1 MAKNTLLLTGA
12 TGMIGF
18 RTLIHLLEQGSF
30 NVRVAVRSQSS
41 LDKLFSYKQIAPYA
55 SQLESTIVPDITVPD
70 AYDEAVKGV
79 THIIHVASPIP
90 SPQTADFETD
100 LIQPAIQGTVGILQ
114 SALKVTSIK
123 KIVITASVVAIASE
137 AHLASGATITEETRA
152 TDTKR
157 PFANAFVAYAASKAL
172 SFEATDDFI
181 AKHNPAFSVVRILP
195 TFVIGRDDTVTDVSQ
210 IAKGTNGIV
219 MGPLLGHPQ
228 AQASLTAARPA
239 GSVHLDDVA
248 KLHVLALDPAIS
260 DNQILLASNP
270 ASFEWADSFDIVKRR
285 YPEQYAAGLF
295 KFDSIPRPE
304 TGPVYI
310 DSSQAT
316 KTLGI
321 QFKTFEEQVVSVV
334 DHYLELVTAK

>member
-1 MAKNTLLLTGA
+1 MAKNTLLFTGA

-41 LDKLFSYKQIAPYA
+41 LDKLLSYKQIAPYA
-55 SQLESTIVPDITVPD
+55 SQLESTIIPDITVPG
-70 AYDEAVKGV
+70 AYDEAVKGA

-100 LIQPAIQGTVGILQ
+100 LVQPAIQGTVGILQ
-114 SALKVTSIK
+114 SAHKATGIN
-123 KIVITASVVAIASE
+123 KIVITASIASISSE
-137 AHLASGATITEETRA
+137 VHGASGATINEETRA
-152 TDTKR
+152 TDIKR
-157 PFANAFVAYAASKAL
+157 PFSNAFSAYAASKAL
-172 SFEATDDFI
+172 SFQATDDFI
-181 AKHNPAFSVVRILP
+181 AKHNPAFTVVRILP

-210 IAKGTNGIV
+210 IAKGTNGLV
-219 MGPLLGHPQ
+219 MGPLLGH
-228 AQASLTAARPA
+228 AQVNAMSGA
-239 GSVHLDDVA
+239 SVHLDDVA

-260 DNQILLASNP
+260 DNDIFLASSP
-270 ASFEWADSFDIVKRR
+270 ASFEWADSLDIVKRQ

-304 TGPVYI
+304 TRAVHV
-310 DSSQAT
+310 DSSRAT

-321 QFKTFEEQVVSVV
+321 QFKTFEEQVMSVV
-334 DHYLELVTAK
+334 DHYLELATAK

>member
-1 MAKNTLLLTGA
+1 MAKNTLLFTGA

-18 RTLIHLLEQGSF
+18 RTLIHLLEQDSF
-30 NVRVAVRSQSS
+30 RVRVAVRSQSS
-41 LDKLFSYKQIAPYA
+41 LDKLLSYKQIAPYA
-55 SQLESTIVPDITVPD
+55 SQLESAIVPDITVPG
-70 AYDEAVKGV
+70 AYDEAVKGA

-100 LIQPAIQGTVGILQ
+100 LVQPAIQGTVGILQ
-114 SALKVTSIK
+114 SAHKVTGIK
-123 KIVITASVVAIASE
+123 KIVITASIASIYSE
-137 AHLASGATITEETRA
+137 AYSASGATVNGS
-152 TDTKR
+152 
-157 PFANAFVAYAASKAL
+157 PFSNAFAAYAASKAL

-210 IAKGTNGIV
+210 IAKGTNGLV
-219 MGPLLGHPQ
+219 MGPLLGH
-228 AQASLTAARPA
+228 AQANTMPGA
-239 GSVHLDDVA
+239 SVHLDDVA

-260 DNQILLASNP
+260 DNDIFLASSP
-270 ASFEWADSFDIVKRR
+270 VSFEWADSFDIVKRQ

-304 TGPVYI
+304 TRAVHV
-310 DSSQAT
+310 DSSKAT
-316 KTLGI
+316 KALGI

-334 DHYLELVTAK
+334 DHYLELAAAK

>member
-1 MAKNTLLLTGA
+1 MAKTTLLFTGA

-41 LDKLFSYKQIAPYA
+41 LDKLLSYKQIAPYA
-55 SQLESTIVPDITVPD
+55 SQLESTIVPDITVPG

-90 SPQTADFETD
+90 SAQTADFETD
-100 LIQPAIQGTVGILQ
+100 LVQPAIQGTVGILQ
-114 SALKVTSIK
+114 SAHKVTGIK
-123 KIVITASVVAIASE
+123 KIVITASIAAISSE
-137 AHLASGATITEETRA
+137 AHSASGATVTEETRA
-152 TDTKR
+152 TDIKR
-157 PFANAFVAYAASKAL
+157 PFANAFAAYAASKAL

-195 TFVIGRDDTVTDVSQ
+195 TFVVGRDDTVTNVSQ
-210 IAKGTNGIV
+210 IAKGTNGLV

-228 AQASLTAARPA
+228 DNAMSGA
-239 GSVHLDDVA
+239 SVHIDDVA

-260 DNQILLASNP
+260 DHETFLASNP
-270 ASFEWADSFDIVKRR
+270 ASFQWADSFDIVKRR

-304 TGPVYI
+304 TRAVHV
-310 DSSQAT
+310 DSSKAT